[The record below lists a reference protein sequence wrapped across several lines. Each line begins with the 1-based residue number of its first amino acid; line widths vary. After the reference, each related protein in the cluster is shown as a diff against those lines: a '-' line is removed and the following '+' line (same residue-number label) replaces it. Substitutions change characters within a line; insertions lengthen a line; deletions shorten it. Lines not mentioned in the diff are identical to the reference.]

1 MESTPE
7 PQQLSKRA
15 LKRLA
20 KQQKDTAGTSTE
32 SVVSSGPSSTVAAS
46 DQVVE
51 HIQKRIRNLQKRKQR
66 LDKYQ
71 EIADSSDP
79 AVAKSLNQD
88 QLAALQNKE
97 SVEAPLKELKD
108 ILNVYKEQEAKVAA
122 DHQAQIAQQEAAA
135 KEREAKARAEGLA
148 EGIERLSLTV
158 KFLRAA
164 SYKRQLIHETP
175 ADENAG
181 MEHMLQLVYN
191 GDETALEAIAK
202 LQQAVEEPVVE
213 NAISYAQIKA
223 IALTPPEKFFEKAPE
238 ANADQTQENDA
249 SNQQNQPVQTIS
261 FLQEEVNDDPETAP
275 GATDTTTNSQEGAN
289 GSAATNSK
297 NGTGQAKDNKT
308 SDKRK
313 HYRRRN
319 RGRGKREDKSAASAP
334 SSAPAP
340 APN

>member
-1 MESTPE
+1 MDSTESTPE

-46 DQVVE
+46 DQVIE

-88 QLAALQNKE
+88 QLAALQNKD
-97 SVEAPLKELKD
+97 SVEAPLKELKE

-122 DHQAQIAQQEAAA
+122 DHQAQQAQQEAAA

-202 LQQAVEEPVVE
+202 LQQALEEPVVE

-238 ANADQTQENDA
+238 SNADQAQENDA

-275 GATDTTTNSQEGAN
+275 GATDTTNGQQDAN
-289 GSAATNSK
+289 GSATNSK
-297 NGTGQAKDNKT
+297 NGNGQAKGQDKT

-319 RGRGKREDKSAASAP
+319 RGRGKREDKSAA
-334 SSAPAP
+334 PAP
-340 APN
+340 ASN